1 MENPPKIPHDRHD
14 FHPQRFPIHGGTPF
28 FRHCHPKDGGPSW
41 TREVRYC
48 RQPSAELYVQ
58 EPMRK
63 CGWMA
68 HSSPGVPAFVVSDL
82 VEFLDHLFLSSDLI
96 LFIVSYLSKIPARYI
111 YICIYIYM
119 YVYIICHC
127 ISRYII
133 VFNPWICWWVNQFA
147 LVTSPPFLQSRWNA
161 ESRSTSFS
169 T

>member
-1 MENPPKIPHDRHD
+1 MISNY
-14 FHPQRFPIHGGTPF
+14 PQRFPIHGGTPF
-28 FRHCHPKDGGPSW
+28 FRHCHPKDGGPSC

-68 HSSPGVPAFVVSDL
+68 HSSPGVPANCVWSGRISWSSIPFQWSYTIYSI
-82 VEFLDHLFLSSDLI
+82 LSFEDSCPI
-96 LFIVSYLSKIPARYI
+96 YIYNIIFIYII
-111 YICIYIYM
+111 YICICMYM

-169 T
+169 S

>member
-111 YICIYIYM
+111 CIYVCIY
-119 YVYIICHC
+119 YLSLYITVYHSIQ
-127 ISRYII
+127 
-133 VFNPWICWWVNQFA
+133 PMDL
-147 LVTSPPFLQSRWNA
+147 LVGKPVCPCDLPTFLTVSVKCG
-161 ESRSTSFS
+161 E
-169 T
+169 